1 MHDMGHDEQHE
12 MLCQVLSKLVP
23 ILSSDEL
30 FLLSYHCGV
39 SISDFYD
46 SPQATPDLFQSMGIT
61 NVSADFWLPKV
72 LF

>member
-1 MHDMGHDEQHE
+1 MGHDEQHE

-39 SISDFYD
+39 SISDFYGP
-46 SPQATPDLFQSMGIT
+46 SNSEPNEQPRMA
-61 NVSADFWLPKV
+61 A
-72 LF
+72 

>member
-39 SISDFYD
+39 SISDFYGP
-46 SPQATPDLFQSMGIT
+46 SNSEPNEQPRMA
-61 NVSADFWLPKV
+61 A
-72 LF
+72 